1 MIQIYHN
8 PRCRKSREALQL
20 LESQNLLHNV
30 ILYLEIP
37 PSKSDLAII
46 IKKLNIKPMQLVRT
60 QEAIWK
66 SEYKG
71 KTLSDNDMII
81 AMTKHPKLIERPI
94 VINGDKAVIGRPTEN
109 ILTLL

>member
-1 MIQIYHN
+1 MIDIYHN

-20 LESQNLLHNV
+20 LESRNLAHNV
-30 ILYLEIP
+30 ILYLETTP
-37 PSKSDLAII
+37 RKTDLVTI
-46 IKKLNIKPMQLVRT
+46 IKKLGISPLDLVRT

-71 KTLSDNDMII
+71 KAISNNEII
-81 AMTKHPKLIERPI
+81 TAMTKHPKLIERPI
-94 VINGDKAVIGRPTEN
+94 IVKGDKAIIGRPAEK